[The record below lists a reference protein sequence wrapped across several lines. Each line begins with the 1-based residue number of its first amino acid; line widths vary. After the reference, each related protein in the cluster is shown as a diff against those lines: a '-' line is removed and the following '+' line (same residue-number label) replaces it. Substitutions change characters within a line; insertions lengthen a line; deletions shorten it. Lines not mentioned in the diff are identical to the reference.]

1 MSTPGDTQ
9 GGPPTPPNNS
19 TVLLLL
25 GDIADT
31 TWRMFGPIILL
42 AGIGMWADSHLH
54 SSPYLAIAGVI
65 LGSIVA
71 AVLIRQQL
79 KKVQKHYDK

>member
-1 MSTPGDTQ
+1 
-9 GGPPTPPNNS
+9 
-19 TVLLLL
+19 
-25 GDIADT
+25 
-31 TWRMFGPIILL
+31 MFGPIILL